1 MLALAS
7 THAQYANT
15 LNTQNL
21 QDIAKHQLIFNFLPH
36 TMPETYEEIEARIQ
50 KVLDTIPP
58 DFTPNISRL
67 AGENNLPYYR
77 LLARYHGRPTRFER
91 PSGTLKLSE
100 SQNYVLREFVRF
112 LDQLGISARVAHVVR
127 CANTILQADYE
138 DPSLPPPTVTNRWA
152 RAWITRQDDIFV
164 RRQRHL
170 DLNRA
175 LAHDIDGIRKWFDGF
190 IKIIL
195 DYGINPA
202 DIWNFDETGFR
213 IGIGKDQW
221 IITYEPNRRHFMA
234 APDNR
239 ETMTAIE
246 SVNAIGD
253 VIAPMLVIK
262 GSQFLARY
270 FADLPD
276 RYCTAMSDTGYSNDE
291 ICLDWV
297 KHWEK
302 ESRTIQKGV
311 WRLLLFDGFESHLS
325 MEFLDVLES
334 NKVIPYRL
342 IPHSTHL
349 LQPLDVGCF
358 QPYKHWHSEAV
369 DAATRTGCTSFNKV
383 EFLAAID
390 SIRRQTFKRT
400 TIRSGWHKTGLVPY
414 NPEIVLRKLRE
425 MEINSFQAI
434 PATPPRQSSN
444 KNKNNNSPS
453 RNLSPVK
460 TYRQFCDHLRWLVRV
475 EGEKITQNT
484 RTVLRGAYQLA
495 LAGENAYIHMR
506 TMTAAAQ
513 ARQERQKRNR
523 QVLPHQIGVIY
534 ADDARKMVRKRE
546 MEQREKEIKKWIRER
561 GKLRTVHTKAY
572 KPIHR
577 QLELVWASMRAADC
591 FSYEDN

>member
-1 MLALAS
+1 
-7 THAQYANT
+7 
-15 LNTQNL
+15 
-21 QDIAKHQLIFNFLPH
+21 
-36 TMPETYEEIEARIQ
+36 MPATYEEEEAIIQ
-50 KVLDTIPP
+50 SILDSIPP
-58 DFTPNISRL
+58 GFKPNFSRL
-67 AGENNLPYYR
+67 AREKDVDYQR
-77 LLARYHGRPTRFER
+77 LLARYHGRPSRFDR
-91 PSGTLKLSE
+91 SGGHFKLNDR
-100 SQNYVLREFVRF
+100 QNFVLREFVRF
-112 LDQLGISARVAHVVR
+112 LDQLGVSARVAHVVR
-127 CANTILQADYE
+127 CVNTILHADHA

-152 RAWITRQDDIFV
+152 KAWIKRQDDIFI

-175 LAHDIDGIRKWFDGF
+175 LAHDINGIQKWFDGF
-190 IKIIL
+190 IKIVS
-195 DYGINPA
+195 DYGIDSA

-239 ETMTAIE
+239 ESMTVIE

-253 VIAPMLVIK
+253 VIAPMLVIE

-270 FADLPD
+270 FTDLPD
-276 RYCTAMSDTGYSNDE
+276 RYCIATSDTGYTNDE

-302 ESRTIQKGV
+302 ESRIVQKGI

-334 NKVIPYRL
+334 NRVIPYRL

-358 QPYKHWHSEAV
+358 QPYKHWHAEAV
-369 DAATRTGCTSFNKV
+369 DAATRSGCTSFNKV

-400 TIRSGWHKTGLVPY
+400 TIRTGWQKTGLIPY
-414 NPEIVLRKLRE
+414 NPDVVLDKLRE

-434 PATPPRQSSN
+434 PATPPPQSPSRN
-444 KNKNNNSPS
+444 QNNNDAS

-460 TYRQFCDHLRWLVRV
+460 TYRQFVDHLRWLVRV
-475 EGEKITQNT
+475 EGDKLTPNAHTI
-484 RTVLRGAYQLA
+484 LCGAYQLA

-506 TMTAAAQ
+506 SMTAEAQ

-523 QVLPHQIGVIY
+523 QVLKCQTGVLY
-534 ADDARKMVRKRE
+534 ADQARTMVKKRTKE
-546 MEQREKEIKKWIRER
+546 EREKEIKTWIRER
-561 GKLRTVHTKAY
+561 TRLRATHTKAY
-572 KPIHR
+572 TPIHK
-577 QLELVWASMRAADC
+577 QLELVWASMRAAGC

>member
-1 MLALAS
+1 
-7 THAQYANT
+7 
-15 LNTQNL
+15 
-21 QDIAKHQLIFNFLPH
+21 
-36 TMPETYEEIEARIQ
+36 MPDTYEEVEARIQ
-50 KVLDTIPP
+50 RVLDSIPS
-58 DFTPNISRL
+58 DCTPNISRL
-67 AGENNLPYYR
+67 ARDNDVPYQR
-77 LLARYHGRPTRFER
+77 LRARYHGRKTLSER
-91 PSGTLKLSE
+91 SGGHFKLNE
-100 SQNYVLREFVRF
+100 SQNFVLREFVRF
-112 LDQLGISARVAHVVR
+112 LDQLGVSARVAHVVR
-127 CANTILQADYE
+127 CANTILQADHA
-138 DPSLPPPTVTNRWA
+138 DPSLPPPTVTTRWA
-152 RAWITRQDDIFV
+152 KAWINRQEDIFV

-175 LAHDIDGIRKWFDGF
+175 LAHDIDGIQKWFDGF
-190 IKIIL
+190 IKL
-195 DYGINPA
+195 VTDYGINPA

-239 ETMTAIE
+239 ESMTAVE

-253 VIAPMLVIK
+253 VIAPMLVIQ

-270 FADLPD
+270 FTDLPD
-276 RYCTAMSDTGYSNDE
+276 RYCIAMNDTGYTNDE

-311 WRLLLFDGFESHLS
+311 WRLLLFDGFDSHLTK
-325 MEFLDVLES
+325 EFLDVLES

-383 EFLAAID
+383 EFLAAIN

-400 TIRSGWHKTGLVPY
+400 TIRSGWQKTGLIPY
-414 NPEIVLRKLRE
+414 NPEVVLGKLRE

-434 PATPPRQSSN
+434 PATPPQSSRTN
-444 KNKNNNSPS
+444 RINNNPS

-475 EGEKITQNT
+475 EEEKITSNT

-506 TMTAAAQ
+506 SMTAAAQ

-523 QVLPHQIGVIY
+523 QVLKCQTGVIY
-534 ADDARKMVRKRE
+534 ADQARAMVRT
-546 MEQREKEIKKWIRER
+546 REKEERRKEIEKWIRER
-561 GKLRTVHTKAY
+561 RKLRTSHTKAY
-572 KPIHR
+572 KPIHG
-577 QLELVWASMRAADC
+577 QLELVWASMRAAGC
-591 FSYEDN
+591 FFYEDH

>member
-1 MLALAS
+1 
-7 THAQYANT
+7 
-15 LNTQNL
+15 
-21 QDIAKHQLIFNFLPH
+21 
-36 TMPETYEEIEARIQ
+36 MPDTYEEEEAKIQRII
-50 KVLDTIPP
+50 DSIPP
-58 DFTPNISRL
+58 DFKPNIALL
-67 AGENNLPYYR
+67 ARENGVHYQR
-77 LLARYHGRPTRFER
+77 LLGRYHGRGTRFQR
-91 PSGTLKLSE
+91 PSGTLKLNE
-100 SQNYVLREFVRF
+100 RQNLVLREFIRF
-112 LDQLGISARVAHVVR
+112 LDRLGVSARVAHVVR
-127 CANTILQADYE
+127 CANTILQAE
-138 DPSLPPPTVTNRWA
+138 ADPSLPLPTVTARWA
-152 RAWITRQDDIFV
+152 KAWITRQEDIFI

-170 DLNRA
+170 DLDRA
-175 LAHDIDGIRKWFDGF
+175 LAHDLDGIQQWFNGY
-190 IKIIL
+190 IKVVT

-239 ETMTAIE
+239 ESMTAIE
-246 SVNAIGD
+246 AVNADGD
-253 VIAPMLVIK
+253 VIPPMLIIQ

-270 FADLPD
+270 FLDLPD
-276 RYCTAMSDTGYSNDE
+276 RYCIATSDTGYANDE
-291 ICLDWV
+291 ISLDWV

-302 ESRTIQKGV
+302 ESRRVQKGI

-390 SIRRQTFKRT
+390 SIRRQTFKGT
-400 TIRSGWHKTGLVPY
+400 TIRSGWYKTGLVPY
-414 NPEIVLRKLRE
+414 NPEIVLGKLRE

-434 PATPPRQSSN
+434 PATPPPQSPS
-444 KNKNNNSPS
+444 KHKNNNNPS

-475 EGEKITQNT
+475 EGEKLTRNT

-506 TMTAAAQ
+506 SMTAAAQ

-523 QVLPHQIGVIY
+523 QVLPCQTGVIY
-534 ADDARKMVRKRE
+534 ADQARAMVKKRATE
-546 MEQREKEIKKWIRER
+546 EREKEIKKWIRER
-561 GKLRTVHTKAY
+561 KKLRTTHTKAY
-572 KPIHR
+572 RPIHG
-577 QLELVWASMRAADC
+577 QLELLWASMRAAGY